1 LVLWY
6 HKMMIKKSLIMT
18 MMIVLLLAGCTSSS
32 YKKITAQQGREM
44 LQSDSSVIL
53 LDVRTVEENKEMRIP
68 NSLLIP
74 LDTLKARAE
83 VLMSDKN
90 ATIIVY
96 CRSGNRSKEAA
107 DILIELGFKN
117 VLDMGGIIDWPYE
130 TESE

>member
-1 LVLWY
+1 
-6 HKMMIKKSLIMT
+6 MTMKKSLILT
-18 MMIVLLLAGCTSSS
+18 MMLFLLLAGCTSSS
-32 YKKITAQQGREM
+32 YKKITAKQGQEL
-44 LQSDSSVIL
+44 LQNDSSVIL
-53 LDVRTVEENKEMRIP
+53 LDVRTVEENKDLRIP

-74 LDTLKARAE
+74 LDTLKAKAGD
-83 VLMSDKN
+83 LLLDKN

-107 DILIELGFKN
+107 DILIDLGYTD

>member
-1 LVLWY
+1 M
-6 HKMMIKKSLIMT
+6 KMKKSLIMT
-18 MMIVLLLAGCTSSS
+18 MLLVLLLAGCTFSS
-32 YKKITAQQGREM
+32 YRKITSQQGKEM

-53 LDVRTVEENKEMRIP
+53 LDVRTVEENKEIRIP
-68 NSLLIP
+68 NSLLLP
-74 LDTLKARAE
+74 LDELEANAE
-83 VLMSDKN
+83 VFMSDKS

-107 DILIELGFKN
+107 DILIELGYTN